1 MAGGSGEWQ
10 KVQRKKGRSR
20 PRRWGGQGQ
29 QGNCVLDDAPDTRQ
43 LRERITAAMK
53 ELRIEDFWQVWRELL
68 VNSLSSD
75 PPAELGS
82 GSSPSQDKESAC
94 SSHPKREGAVCAA
107 SELDCVCYGLGNFSS
122 CVSSRYQLALLLL
135 LLESLQVPPQRCC
148 VYDPV
153 FSAAETKVLQA
164 LGLTVLTENEEGK
177 RLVYRPTLFY
187 LIHCGKA
194 LYNNLLWRNWSTDS
208 LPLLTIVGNS
218 FCGIQESTLERVLK
232 RDYTY
237 IRDIM
242 RACEETPLPCPPRLL
257 DVFNN
262 TVLLRFPPELLA
274 SLPSD
279 TWADPPEPDYQ
290 HCPDLEIIQAA
301 GALQGAGGGGG
312 HPSTGFRGAPGPAPA
327 SGAPQHQP
335 CCAVGHSAP
344 LSQGYTSVG
353 TGHGNQV

>member
-135 LLESLQVPPQRCC
+135 LLESLQ
-148 VYDPV
+148 
-153 FSAAETKVLQA
+153 
-164 LGLTVLTENEEGK
+164 EGK

>member
-1 MAGGSGEWQ
+1 MAGGSGEWRE
-10 KVQRKKGRSR
+10 VQRKKGRSR

-29 QGNCVLDDAPDTRQ
+29 QGNCVLDDAPDTGQ
-43 LRERITAAMK
+43 LLERITAAMK

-68 VNSLSSD
+68 VNSLASD
-75 PPAELGS
+75 PRAESGS
-82 GSSPSQDKESAC
+82 GSPSQDKESAC
-94 SSHPKREGAVCAA
+94 SSRPEREGAVCAA

-135 LLESLQVPPQRCC
+135 LLESLQVSPQRCC

-177 RLVYRPTLFY
+177 RLVCRPTLFY

-218 FCGIQESTLERVLK
+218 FCGIQESTLERVLQ

-237 IRDIM
+237 IRDIV
-242 RACEETPLPCPPRLL
+242 RACEETPLPCPPRFL

-262 TVLLRFPPELLA
+262 TVLLRFPPEPLGA
-274 SLPSD
+274 LPSD

-301 GALQGAGGGGG
+301 GAHCRGQEGAVGI
-312 HPSTGFRGAPGPAPA
+312 PALA
-327 SGAPQHQP
+327 SGEPQHQRR
-335 CCAVGHSAP
+335 
-344 LSQGYTSVG
+344 LQGRPSTS
-353 TGHGNQV
+353 HAAL